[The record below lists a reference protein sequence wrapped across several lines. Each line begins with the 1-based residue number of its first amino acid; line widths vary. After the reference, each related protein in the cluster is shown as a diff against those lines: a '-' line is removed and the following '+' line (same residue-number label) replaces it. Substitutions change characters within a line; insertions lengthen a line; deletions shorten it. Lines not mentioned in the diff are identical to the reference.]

1 MKDMNNVLAYY
12 FRSAAGVVAV
22 WFGLFIPMVV
32 TAVGVSVDIG
42 QAYLVKERLSQ
53 ALDAAALA
61 AAANASEDPDVV
73 ERRVED
79 FLEMNYPPDKVGFT
93 VDIDVVNAPE
103 TLNVNAT
110 AQLNTSFMR
119 IFGKDTVM
127 VDASTEVTK
136 AVKSIEVVLVMDV
149 TGSMGTRTGNKTRIE
164 SLKDAAR
171 LFTTTMFN
179 RVRNRDQ
186 IKIGLVPFSASVNVG
201 PYGLGK
207 TPTGT
212 AYSDSFINNPRNI
225 AYYPY
230 EQGTSP
236 STTNKRKWWG
246 CILEGATPKDT
257 QDHEGPWDMYRY
269 CRRLSDD
276 TVVCDSGNATNDAN
290 IGCPRTMVTPM
301 TNNQT
306 ELETGIDALQATGN
320 TYINVGLVWGY
331 RMISPEFP
339 FEEGSP
345 WGDEHWK
352 KAVILMTDGV
362 NEPSSNYSAYGPSSG
377 AGITATKLNNR
388 MLDVCDELKDKNV
401 LVYTITFDKG
411 VNTATKNLFKACAT
425 QPSMWYDAPN
435 DEKLQEVYLTIAKEL
450 SNLHLSK

>member
-1 MKDMNNVLAYY
+1 MKDVLAYY

-32 TAVGVSVDIG
+32 TAVGVSVDVG

-73 ERRVED
+73 EQRVED

-149 TGSMGTRTGNKTRIE
+149 TGSMGTKTGGKTRIE

-179 RVRNRDQ
+179 RVRNKDQ
-186 IKIGLVPFSASVNVG
+186 IKIGLVPFSMSVNVG

-212 AYSDSFINNPRNI
+212 NYGDPFINNPRNI

-246 CILEGATPKDT
+246 CILEGATPTDT

-276 TVVCDSGNATNDAN
+276 TVVCDSSIATNDAN
-290 IGCPRTMVTPM
+290 IGCPRAMVTPM

-339 FEEGSP
+339 FEEGAP

-352 KAVILMTDGV
+352 KAVILMTDGL
-362 NEPSSNYSAYGPSSG
+362 NEPNSNYSAYGPSSG
-377 AGITATKLNNR
+377 AGITSAKLNNR
-388 MLDVCDELKDKNV
+388 VLDVCDELKDKDV

-411 VNTATKNLFKACAT
+411 VNKATKNLFKECAT
-425 QPSMWYDAPN
+425 QPSMWYDAPT
-435 DEKLQEVYLTIAKEL
+435 DEKLQEVYLSIAREL